1 MTKKITNFVNS
12 IKDLKNNNK
21 SQELPVLKLGN
32 LNSKRDWGHA
42 KDYVEIQWKIIQ
54 QKKPD
59 DFVIATGKTISVREF
74 INECCKY
81 LKLKIIWKGSGLKE
95 KAYLDLGKKKKLII
109 KVDRKYYRPLEIDY
123 LKGNPSKAIKI
134 LKYKLKYNLKNL
146 VKDMVESDIQSIIKS
161 GY

>member
-1 MTKKITNFVNS
+1 MFFAKIMCGLDE
-12 IKDLKNNNK
+12 ILYI
-21 SQELPVLKLGN
+21 GN
-32 LNSKRDWGHA
+32 LDAKRDWGHA

-81 LKLKIIWKGSGLKE
+81 LKLKIIWKGSGLNE
-95 KAYLDLGKKKKLII
+95 KAYLDLGNKKKLIV

-123 LKGNPSKAIKI
+123 LKGNPKKAIKI
-134 LKYKLKYNLKNL
+134 LKYKLKYDLKKL
-146 VKDMVESDIQSIIKS
+146 VKDMLDSDIKLAKS
-161 GY
+161 NQKK